1 MRTKRLNQ
9 QVNRNQHRFPED
21 FAFTLTPSEKAEV
34 VAKCNHLQALK
45 FSQVMPRAFTEH
57 GAIMAASVLNT
68 PIAVQASI
76 LVVRAF
82 VRLRAGLATRQ
93 ELVGKLGEL
102 EKKIGTHDT
111 QIRASLRGDPGIN
124 DPAAAPDGASVIGR
138 RHEDRAMP
146 FMRGESR

>member
-1 MRTKRLNQ
+1 
-9 QVNRNQHRFPED
+9 
-21 FAFTLTPSEKAEV
+21 
-34 VAKCNHLQALK
+34 
-45 FSQVMPRAFTEH
+45 
-57 GAIMAASVLNT
+57 MAASVLNT

-111 QIRASLRGDPGIN
+111 QIRGLFEAIRELMTLPPMPRRR
-124 DPAAAPDGASVIGR
+124 IGYR
-138 RHEDRAMP
+138 SP
-146 FMRGESR
+146 S